1 MNQCT
6 HVWEEPTTEAREPFQ
21 KEFLTNS
28 VTTHTHLYLDRT
40 YLYFIFAMRKFS

>member
-6 HVWEEPTTEAREPFQ
+6 HVRKEPTTEAREPFR

-28 VTTHTHLYLDRT
+28 GTTHTHLYLDWH
-40 YLYFIFAMRKFS
+40 IFAFHFCYEKI